1 MNTFY
6 FLPILFIC
14 TMSQAQLAFTSF
26 EEPPVF
32 SSNYTDTGD
41 PAIPHDLINNA
52 DEPLLDYTFI
62 NQEMGFN
69 ARYEP
74 YNNPGEGLTDG
85 DFVGVTD
92 SPPAAVLPFPSGQQ
106 GYEISDVD
114 GNFILEFD
122 TVIANSPTI
131 SIDYFISETG
141 YEGDGTS
148 NTSSSDRL
156 RIYIKDLGDTM
167 EYDLLNTTGNDINDL
182 GIEGSW
188 NTVSL
193 SIEERPNISVK
204 LIIEARTNSGSE
216 AFFFDNVVFEQLL
229 GDREFE
235 ADYFKLYPNP
245 TNKGHVNI
253 ISNTD
258 EIKKVIVF
266 DVLGQ
271 RVISRTLTSGIL
283 NISEL
288 HSGIYFVKIENGQA
302 SLTKKLV
309 VH

>member
-1 MNTFY
+1 MIKFY
-6 FLPILFIC
+6 FLPTLFIC
-14 TMSQAQLAFTSF
+14 TMSHAQLAYTGF
-26 EEPPVF
+26 EEAPVF
-32 SSNYTDTGD
+32 SIEYTDTGD
-41 PAIPHDLINNA
+41 ATVPHDLINNTN
-52 DEPLLDYTFI
+52 EPLVDYTSV
-62 NQEMGFN
+62 NQEMEFN

-74 YNNPGEGLTDG
+74 YSNPGEGLTDG

-92 SPPAAVLPFPSGQQ
+92 SAPTSAAPFPEGQQ

-122 TVIANSPTI
+122 PVIASSPTI
-131 SIDYFISETG
+131 SIDYYISETG

-148 NTSSSDRL
+148 NASGSDRL

-167 EYDLLNTTGNDINDL
+167 EYDLLNTTGHDINDL

-193 SIEERPNISVK
+193 SIEDSPNINVQ

-216 AFFFDNVVFEQLL
+216 AFFFDNIVFEQLL

-235 ADYFKLYPNP
+235 ADYFTLYPNP
-245 TNKGHVNI
+245 TDKGYINI

-266 DVLGQ
+266 DVLGHQ
-271 RVISRTLTSGIL
+271 VINTRLTSDRLDVSQLSSGVYIV
-283 NISEL
+283 EL
-288 HSGIYFVKIENGQA
+288 VQEHTA
-302 SLTKKLV
+302 LTKKLV
-309 VH
+309 ID